1 MMKMKAL
8 HTNKS
13 LIALTLLTTI
23 ILLGCSDSNRATQ
36 STVPTPTVIYTPGE
50 IVSDGQG
57 YVQYRV
63 GNTPVIITVPHDGTL
78 VPSTMADR
86 TGNTARAVN
95 TRKVAEQFA
104 VFFNANSNGLFPHI
118 IYNNVSR
125 TKLDPDAN
133 LTDGAQG
140 NSYATLSYGTYH
152 SYLQTA
158 IDSVEAHFDAGVLL
172 NLVEHDHSVE
182 QIELGYL
189 LSANNLNLSDSALNA
204 YSSQSSIKQLA
215 SISASTFSEVVR
227 GYSSF
232 GNFLFASS
240 YSGYNFNVVPTLDN
254 PSPGTNPYT
263 SGGYTLETYG
273 SSDSGN
279 INAIE
284 VATPYTGF
292 RDNANAYRAVGVV
305 LENATKQFYQEQSGQ
320 AIY

>member
-1 MMKMKAL
+1 MKMKAL

-13 LIALTLLTTI
+13 LIAITLLITI
-23 ILLGCSDSNRATQ
+23 ILLGCSDNNRATQ
-36 STVPTPTVIYTPGE
+36 STVPTPTVVYTPGE

-57 YVQYRV
+57 YVDYRV

-78 VPSTMADR
+78 APSTMADR
-86 TGNTARAVN
+86 TGDIARAVN

-125 TKLDPDAN
+125 SKLDPDAN
-133 LTDGAQG
+133 VTDGAQW

-152 SYLQTA
+152 SFLQTA
-158 IDSVEAHFDAGVLL
+158 IDSVEAYFDAGILL
-172 NLVEHDHSVE
+172 NLVEHNHSNQ

-189 LSANNLNLSDSALNA
+189 LSANTLNLSDTALNA
-204 YSSQSSIKQLA
+204 YSNQSSIQQIA
-215 SISASTFSEVVR
+215 SVSTSTFAEVVR

-232 GNFLFASS
+232 GNFLFAAS
-240 YSGYNFNVVPTLDN
+240 YNGYSFNVVPTIDN
-254 PSPGTNPYT
+254 PSPGNNAYI

-273 SSDSGN
+273 TSDNGK

-284 VATPYTGF
+284 VATPYNGF

-305 LENATKQFYQEQSGQ
+305 LEDATKKFYQEQMGT
-320 AIY
+320 ILY

>member
-1 MMKMKAL
+1 MKMKAL
-8 HTNKS
+8 HINKS
-13 LIALTLLTTI
+13 LIAITLLITI

-78 VPSTMADR
+78 VPSSMADR
-86 TGNTARAVN
+86 TGDIARAVN

-133 LTDGAQG
+133 VTDGAQG

-158 IDSVEAHFDAGVLL
+158 IDSVEAHFDSGVLL
-172 NLVEHDHSVE
+172 NLVEHDHSV
-182 QIELGYL
+182 QQVELGYL
-189 LSANNLNLSDSALNA
+189 LSANNLNLSNSALNS
-204 YSSQSSIKQLA
+204 YSSQSSVNQMA
-215 SISASTFSEVVR
+215 SISAATFSEVVR

-232 GNFLFASS
+232 GNLLFGSS
-240 YSGYNFNVVPTLDN
+240 YNGYSFSVVPTLDN

-273 SSDSGN
+273 SSDSGK

-284 VATPYTGF
+284 VATPYAGF

-305 LENATKQFYQEQSGQ
+305 LENATKQFYQEQVGKV
-320 AIY
+320 IY